1 MAENQFAYF
10 ILRDDH
16 MTDLSYLFWESFH
29 KRRTPEYLQQK
40 YDTEYLGDEK
50 IASIAY
56 DGEQVV
62 ACYGAIPQ
70 RFHDQKSSFLVAHAC
85 DSFTIPTYQRRGL
98 HYHSARFAY
107 DQMRAK
113 GVKMVYAFHSENT
126 LMSTHKLGWKV
137 HHTMQRFHLKTGI
150 PPFSKAITKVGF
162 GEWLA
167 KGVKKNLAAYQ
178 CAPFPN
184 PLKEEGFVCHQ
195 YDDDFFCYK
204 NGFHEHFHISLES
217 CRFYLKFDRILHV
230 GYFDFP
236 NEVQLG
242 RALQHLKQIAR
253 RSGIN
258 EVLFQA
264 DPVTEQHRVLKA
276 FLPAQ
281 DSWPIGYLCF
291 DEHFDINQTA
301 FNYADLDT
309 F

>member
-1 MAENQFAYF
+1 MAENQFEYF
-10 ILRDDH
+10 ILSEDR

-29 KRRTPEYLQQK
+29 KRRSPEYLQRK
-40 YDTEYLGDEK
+40 YNTQYLDAEK

-56 DGEQVV
+56 DGDQVV

-70 RFHDQKSSFLVAHAC
+70 RFGNQKSSFLVAHAC

-98 HYHSARFAY
+98 HYNSARFAY
-107 DQMRAK
+107 DQMKAK
-113 GVKMVYAFHSENT
+113 GLKMVYAFHSDNT

-137 HHTMQRFHLKTGI
+137 HHKMQRFHLQTGI
-150 PPFSKAITKVGF
+150 PPFSKAIVKAGF

-167 KGVKKNLAAYQ
+167 RRAKKTLSPYQ
-178 CAPFPN
+178 CEAFPN
-184 PLKEEGFVCHQ
+184 PLMSEGFVCHQ
-195 YDDDFFCYK
+195 YEDNFFKYK
-204 NGFHEHFHISLES
+204 NGFQKHFHIMLAD

-236 NEVQLG
+236 NKEQLG
-242 RALQHLKQIAR
+242 QALKQLKQIAR
-253 RSGIN
+253 RIGIN
-258 EVLFQA
+258 EVLFQV
-264 DPVTEQHRVLKA
+264 DPVTQQYQGLKS

-281 DSWPIGYLCF
+281 GSWPIGYLCF
-291 DEHFDINQTA
+291 DGHFDINKAA